1 MTILRNLL
9 GIINEQ
15 LPGSLWQARDD
26 GINVD
31 RIPYLAINYE

>member
-9 GIINEQ
+9 GIINAQ
-15 LPGSLWQARDD
+15 LSGSLWQAREE

-31 RIPYLAINYE
+31 LFPYLAMNY